1 MSKMKNIGNNLII
14 NNGDDKMEQTV
25 LLAINKKMLEIG
37 LITKEEK
44 EAMDVEIL
52 REK

>member
-1 MSKMKNIGNNLII
+1 
-14 NNGDDKMEQTV
+14 MERAI
-25 LLAINKKMLEIG
+25 LLAINKKMYEQG

-44 EAMDVEIL
+44 EAMEIEIS

>member
-1 MSKMKNIGNNLII
+1 MEHII
-14 NNGDDKMEQTV
+14 
-25 LLAINKKMLEIG
+25 LLSINKKMYEQG

-44 EAMDVEIL
+44 ELMNIEIL